1 MIVRSYDNLHSL
13 IGEFTD
19 EVALMPAENLNFIN
33 SADVQAH
40 NVLLSSSSLDYEF
53 DIKWAWHQRTR
64 WNTLVRQYIDAE
76 ALDIWL
82 DTIERKMSRSRRG
95 QAALRT
101 KTVKPRRGGRAV
113 VRQWGS
119 CMLGFGFRL
128 SPHPEITIHS
138 RTTFLGHL
146 APLDLNVARALA
158 VEIADRLDL
167 DLADFTLVWFIE
179 AAQFH
184 VSRSYSH
191 WFSPFSSLTQDEFM
205 EYDREEAK
213 GTPGLYGALKQRD
226 KFRRDDEAGVLYGD
240 YKYATL
246 LRPRKRYHTEVLG
259 PEHGKQFVG
268 GPHLTAGKSAFP
280 PLPSIPI
287 TTLDFTAL
295 KAGEAP
301 EDAEFLDDLR
311 ITEALPG
318 DEDFSDPGAARD

>member
-1 MIVRSYDNLHSL
+1 MMIRHYSNLHDL
-13 IGEFTD
+13 VGNLTH
-19 EVALMPAENLNFIN
+19 EVAIMDAQGLNFIN

-40 NVLLSSSSLDYEF
+40 NVLLSSSSLDYDF
-53 DIKWAWHQRTR
+53 DLKWAWHQRSR

-76 ALDIWL
+76 ALDTWL
-82 DTIERKMSRSRRG
+82 DTIERKMGRSRRG

-119 CMLGFGFRL
+119 CILGFGFRI

-146 APLDLNVARALA
+146 APLDLQVARALA
-158 VEIADRLDL
+158 VEVADRLDL
-167 DLADFTLVWFIE
+167 DLDDFTLTWFIE

-191 WFSPFSSLTQDEFM
+191 WFSPYSTIPTDTFLEM
-205 EYDREEAK
+205 DRESVK
-213 GTPGLYGALKQRD
+213 DLPGLYGALKQRD
-226 KFRRDDEAGVLYGD
+226 KFKRDDEAGVLYGD

-246 LRPRKRYHTEVLG
+246 LRPRKRFHTEVMG
-259 PEHGKQFVG
+259 PDYGKQFIG
-268 GPHLTAGKSAFP
+268 GPHLAAGKNVFP
-280 PLPSIPI
+280 PLPSVPI
-287 TTLDFTAL
+287 TSLDFTAL

-301 EDAEFLDDLR
+301 EDAEFLDNLR
-311 ITEALPG
+311 ITDAVPG
-318 DEDFSDPGAARD
+318 DEDFSDPGAAED